1 MRPIF
6 LFTDYGVTGPYVGQV
21 KAALLAR
28 GYTGPAIDL
37 MADAP
42 AFDPRASAYLLAAL
56 VPQMARDAVGLCVV
70 DPGVGGDRA
79 ALVVEVDGRFL
90 VGPDNGLFELV
101 ARRASDVSTWRIDW
115 APAELS
121 ATFHGRDL
129 FAPLAADLALGRR
142 PEPQWCHPTPRFDR
156 GDWPNDW
163 AATIY
168 IDGFGN
174 VMTGLRGES
183 VAGDDVL
190 VVNGHPLTAARTFS
204 DRPPGQAF
212 WYVNSVGLVE
222 LAVNGGRADQWLGV
236 AGGVAID
243 IQKNQDASG
252 ATSA

>member
-21 KAALLAR
+21 KAALLAC
-28 GYTGPAIDL
+28 GFTGPVIDL

-42 AFDPRASAYLLAAL
+42 AFDPQASAYLLAAL
-56 VPQMARDAVGLCVV
+56 LPRLPADAVGFCVI

-79 ALVVEVDGRFL
+79 ALIVEADGRFL

-101 ARRASDVSTWRIDW
+101 ARRANHLRIWRIDW
-115 APAELS
+115 VPAELS

-129 FAPLAADLALGRR
+129 FAPVAADLGLGRH
-142 PEPQWCHPTPRFDR
+142 PESSYCSPTHRIDR

-174 VMTGLRGES
+174 VMTGLRGD
-183 VAGDDVL
+183 AIARGDVL
-190 VVNGHPLTAARTFS
+190 VVNGHHLTAARTFS
-204 DRPPGQAF
+204 DRPPGQPF
-212 WYVNSVGLVE
+212 WYVNALGLVE
-222 LAVNGGRADQWLGV
+222 LAVNGGRADQCLGI
-236 AGGVAID
+236 AGGAAVI
-243 IQKNQDASG
+243 IRKNQDASD
-252 ATSA
+252 AASA